1 MSFRRVHPRV
11 PALLGAP
18 RNIVPA
24 GGRRM
29 RVCACRQS
37 VADAPRKG
45 RGHTR
50 ARFVW
55 SGAALPRAEVK
66 RAVPLLQNE
75 TQKMNTTENLIS
87 AGCPAIAP
95 QPANKI
101 VKLIKFPAQPQE
113 WKIVSLRECPTP
125 DTMQQCETPDQAAA
139 YWKAH
144 IPDHPYFNSECECL
158 VVFILNTRRRIKG
171 HYLVSIGTM
180 DTILCHPREIFRLAV
195 MASAAGIIIAH
206 NHPSGDPTP
215 SEADIKITRDLIR
228 AGQLLK
234 IEVLD
239 HVVMGHPS
247 HTSLRSLGYFL

>member
-1 MSFRRVHPRV
+1 
-11 PALLGAP
+11 
-18 RNIVPA
+18 
-24 GGRRM
+24 
-29 RVCACRQS
+29 
-37 VADAPRKG
+37 
-45 RGHTR
+45 
-50 ARFVW
+50 
-55 SGAALPRAEVK
+55 
-66 RAVPLLQNE
+66 
-75 TQKMNTTENLIS
+75 
-87 AGCPAIAP
+87 
-95 QPANKI
+95 
-101 VKLIKFPAQPQE
+101 
-113 WKIVSLRECPTP
+113 
-125 DTMQQCETPDQAAA
+125 MQQCETPDQAAA

-239 HVVMGHPS
+239 HIVMGHPS
-247 HTSLRSLGYFL
+247 HTSLRSLGYFYS

>member
-1 MSFRRVHPRV
+1 MLRR
-11 PALLGAP
+11 PAA
-18 RNIVPA
+18 RAPA
-24 GGRRM
+24 G
-29 RVCACRQS
+29 
-37 VADAPRKG
+37 
-45 RGHTR
+45 
-50 ARFVW
+50 RFVR
-55 SGAALPRAEVK
+55 SGAALSGRGLREQS
-66 RAVPLLQNE
+66 RSLQNE
-75 TQKMNTTENLIS
+75 TQNMNTTENLIS
-87 AGCPAIAP
+87 NGCPAPAP
-95 QPANKI
+95 QPTNNI
-101 VKLIKFPAQPQE
+101 VKPIKFPAQPQE

-144 IPDHPYFNSECECL
+144 IPEHPYFNSECECL

-195 MASAAGIIIAH
+195 MASAAAIIICH

-239 HVVMGHPS
+239 HIVMGNPS
-247 HTSLRSLGYFL
+247 HTSLRSLGYFP